1 MKRLIDYTQGQSTLY
16 SVALT
21 GRLNF
26 DINTATE
33 WLTVLMLDAAADA
46 INKKRQYAAKNGKPW
61 MTSELR
67 RQMRKRD
74 RLFRQAQ
81 RAQKTKG
88 TPRML
93 TCNRLEGAGR
103 GERNRSPL
111 VFLK

>member
-46 INKKRQYAAKNGKPW
+46 INKKTTICSEKRQ
-61 MTSELR
+61 TLDDE
-67 RQMRKRD
+67 
-74 RLFRQAQ
+74 
-81 RAQKTKG
+81 
-88 TPRML
+88 
-93 TCNRLEGAGR
+93 
-103 GERNRSPL
+103 
-111 VFLK
+111 